1 MEWAVLSV
9 VVFSFRLVAPSLEKK
24 MLPEYRSKANLWI
37 GIGLLLQFGS
47 LLVIPEPINALGI
60 LAGFVM
66 ILIGCGNYAI
76 AKGYSGLLGILGI
89 GSILGLVILIC
100 LPDKNK

>member
-1 MEWAVLSV
+1 
-9 VVFSFRLVAPSLEKK
+9 

>member
-1 MEWAVLSV
+1 
-9 VVFSFRLVAPSLEKK
+9 

-47 LLVIPEPINALGI
+47 LLVVPEPLNALGI
-60 LAGFVM
+60 LAGLVM
-66 ILIGCGNYAI
+66 ILIGCGNYAS
-76 AKGYSGLLGILGI
+76 AKGYSGLLGILGL